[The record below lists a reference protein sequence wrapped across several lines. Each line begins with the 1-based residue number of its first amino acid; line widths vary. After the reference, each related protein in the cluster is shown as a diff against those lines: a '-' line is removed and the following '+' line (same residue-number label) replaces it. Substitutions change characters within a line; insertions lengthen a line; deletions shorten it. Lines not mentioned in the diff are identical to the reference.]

1 MEGRNLL
8 SAVSALSAV
17 RTVRAGS
24 PDFAGGTVQIEPS
37 IRELKNWCGDSGLN
51 GEREEKQRCG

>member
-1 MEGRNLL
+1 M

-17 RTVRAGS
+17 RAVRAGS

-51 GEREEKQRCG
+51 EEWEEKQRCG